1 MLLKIKLPGLILTA
15 FFFMTLFSAKISNA
29 DDSGGDINWDNTSA
43 SEIHQK
49 LAETKAAAL
58 ADKNIARQ
66 VALQEVQ
73 ADFQMNYDVLFYDVW
88 IRINDTNK
96 VLYGN
101 VKFVAKAT
109 ESGVNEIDID
119 FHIDMSVDSIV
130 APSGQLA
137 YSRSNNVTTVTL
149 DGPYDAGEQFEFNF
163 YYHGHPVEG
172 GLQAFSFSTWNAN
185 TIISSLSEPY
195 YARTWWPCKDRMDDK
210 PDSMAIALVVD
221 TSLYAV
227 SNGTLDSTVESGNNV
242 HSFYYTVHYPI
253 TTYLFSVAISN
264 YTVWEDE
271 WTYNNDEDTM
281 LLVHAV
287 FPANYDSSLVKYGI
301 TPYALTVYSENYGL
315 YPFTK
320 EKYGHANF
328 QWGGAMEHQ
337 TISSMNGGSF
347 GMSEQVV
354 VHEMSHQWW
363 GDMITCKSWSD
374 IWLNEG
380 WASYSEAL
388 YYLEKNGW
396 QSYINYM
403 NTMAYE
409 GGGTIYVYDTTDVW
423 NIFHGGLSYDKGAWV
438 VHMLRGLLGET
449 LFFQAVEA
457 YYNSEYKFGAANTE
471 EFRDVFENATGVEL
485 DWFFEDWIYGTYR
498 PNYEWSYWVEPSP
511 TSGYDVYLYVNQIQ
525 TTDPQVFR
533 MPVDFAFQ
541 FVSDPDDTVR
551 LELDQRENW
560 FKLNFPDNVN
570 QVILDPM
577 GWVLKYQSKLSWSLH
592 IITRPDD
599 LADGLRLQ
607 NYSQQLEVRGGSG
620 EYIFSI
626 TAGSLPEGFTL
637 DGNGIISGVSSE
649 SGTFEFTVKAKD
661 IYSSY
666 NDEVEYS
673 LNVEYAP
680 TSMPGDANDDNK
692 TNISDITMLV
702 AYLFD
707 SGLSLVAPN
716 QGDVNHSCTVN
727 ISDVT
732 YMVAY
737 LFGSPSGPGPQMG
750 CVE

>member
-1 MLLKIKLPGLILTA
+1 LTLKTKLTGLILTA
-15 FFFMTLFSAKISNA
+15 FFIITIFSAGISNA
-29 DDSGGDINWDNTSA
+29 DDSVSDINWDDASA

-58 ADKNIARQ
+58 ADKNLARQ
-66 VALQEVQ
+66 MTLQEVQ

-88 IRINDTNK
+88 IRINDTNRI
-96 VLYGN
+96 LYGD

-109 ESGVNEIDID
+109 ENGVNEIDID
-119 FHIDMSVDSIV
+119 FHVDMDVDSIV

-137 YSRSNNVTTVTL
+137 YFRSNNITTVTL
-149 DGPYDAGEQFEFNF
+149 DGSYDTDEQFEFNF

-172 GLQAFSFSTWNAN
+172 GFQAFSFSTWDAN

-210 PDSMAIALVVD
+210 PDSMDIALAVD
-221 TSLYAV
+221 TSFYAV
-227 SNGTLDSTVESGNNV
+227 SNGTLDSTVEGGDNV
-242 HSFYYTVHYPI
+242 HTFYYTVRYPI

-287 FPANYDSSLVKYGI
+287 FPSNYDSSLVKYDI

-315 YPFTK
+315 YPFTE
-320 EKYGHANF
+320 EKYGHAQF

-347 GMSEQVV
+347 GMSEPVV

-363 GDMITCKSWSD
+363 GDMITCESWSD

-403 NTMAYE
+403 NSMAYE
-409 GGGTIYVYDTTDVW
+409 GGGTIYVYDTTNVW

-449 LFFQAVEA
+449 KFFQAIEA
-457 YYNSEYKFGAANTE
+457 YYNSEYKFGAADTE
-471 EFRDVFENATGVEL
+471 KFRDVFENASGMEL

-511 TSGYDVYLYVNQIQ
+511 TSGYDVYLYVNQLQ
-525 TTDPQVFR
+525 TTDPQIFR

-541 FVSDPDDTVR
+541 FNSDPDDTVR
-551 LELDQRENW
+551 LALDQRENW

-577 GWVLKYQSKLSWSLH
+577 GWVLKYQSKLNWSLH

-599 LADGLRLQ
+599 LVDGERFQ
-607 NYSQQLEVRGGSG
+607 SYSQQIEVRGGSG

-626 TAGSLPEGFTL
+626 TAGSLPDGFTL
-637 DGNGIISGVSSE
+637 DENGLISGVSGE
-649 SGTFEFTVKAKD
+649 TGTFAFTVKAKD

-666 NDEVEYS
+666 NDVVEYS
-673 LNVEYAP
+673 LNIEYAP
-680 TSMPGDANDDNK
+680 SNKPGDANDDNK

-707 SGLSLVAPN
+707 SGLYLPAPN
-716 QGDVNHSCTVN
+716 QGDVNHSCTLN
-727 ISDVT
+727 ISDIT

-737 LFGSPSGPGPQMG
+737 LFGSPSGPVPQMG